1 MSNLLSIFFLRNM
14 TSFQPTN
21 GSADDVIGDS
31 VGRSD
36 VQIGFEV
43 FLAILISLTAFIG
56 NSLVVYAIHRDARLN
71 TITNLLIENLAFS
84 DILMA
89 LLHMPFWI
97 VSLRYGRWVF
107 GHAVCQIAGV
117 TQLIFGIVSLLTMTA
132 IAINR
137 YFKVVKRHLYVK
149 FFSSRKTTY
158 LVIALCWFASI
169 AVNTPQLYGW
179 GKIDYHVIYTDCTC
193 VWGLEDKSYIL
204 FLCIATIFLPA
215 TIIFSCYFVIY
226 RTVRESAR
234 RVQGHSA
241 LPNPTK
247 TDDKTENKVLK
258 TSLVVVVVYMV
269 CWTPLSVIGFKEV
282 FGSTSARWLHFVS
295 YTLAYCS
302 SMTNP
307 FIYGIMNPQ
316 FKNAFASILHLRD
329 STASDAR
336 VSVSRNVVNSHVDIE
351 GMYSTTAPEVAHRVT
366 AEQMHVEK
374 H

>member
-1 MSNLLSIFFLRNM
+1 M
-14 TSFQPTN
+14 TSLQSTN
-21 GSADDVIGDS
+21 GSTDDAAGDFL
-31 VGRSD
+31 GRSD

-43 FLAILISLTAFIG
+43 FLAILICLTSFIG
-56 NSLVVYAIHRDARLN
+56 NSLVVYAIHRDTRLN

-89 LLHMPFWI
+89 ILHMPFWI
-97 VSLRYGRWVF
+97 ISLRYGRWVF
-107 GHAVCQIAGV
+107 GHVVCQIAGV
-117 TQLIFGIVSLLTMTA
+117 TQLVFGIVSLLTMTG

-158 LVIALCWFASI
+158 IVIALSWFTSLL
-169 AVNTPQLYGW
+169 VNSPQLYGW
-179 GKIDYHVIYTDCTC
+179 GKIDYHVLFTDCTC
-193 VWGLEDKSYIL
+193 VWGLKDKSYII
-204 FLCIATIFLPA
+204 FLCIATIFLLA
-215 TIIFSCYFVIY
+215 TITFSCYFVIY
-226 RTVRESAR
+226 RTVRASAR

-247 TDDKTENKVLK
+247 TEVDKSETKVLK
-258 TSLVVVVVYMV
+258 TSLVVVCVYMV
-269 CWTPLSVIGFKEV
+269 CWTPLSVIGFLEV

-295 YTLAYCS
+295 YVLAYCS

-316 FKNAFASILHLRD
+316 FKNAFASILHLRE

-336 VSVSRNVVNSHVDIE
+336 VSVSRNIANSHIE
-351 GMYSTTAPEVAHRVT
+351 IQATYTSTA
-366 AEQMHVEK
+366 
-374 H
+374 

>member
-1 MSNLLSIFFLRNM
+1 M

-21 GSADDVIGDS
+21 GSDDDVIGDS
-31 VGRSD
+31 LGRSD
-36 VQIGFEV
+36 VQMGFEV
-43 FLAILISLTAFIG
+43 FLAILICLTSFIG

-97 VSLRYGRWVF
+97 ISLRYGRWVF
-107 GHAVCQIAGV
+107 GHVVCQIAGV

-158 LVIALCWFASI
+158 LVIAACWFVSI

-179 GKIDYHVIYTDCTC
+179 GKIDYHVIFTDCTC
-193 VWGLEDKSYIL
+193 VWGLEDKSFIL

-226 RTVRESAR
+226 RTVRESSR
-234 RVQGHSA
+234 RVQGHST
-241 LPNPTK
+241 LPNSTK
-247 TDDKTENKVLK
+247 TDDRTESKVLK
-258 TSLVVVVVYMV
+258 TSLVVVIVYMV
-269 CWTPLSVIGFKEV
+269 CWTPLSIIGFKEV

-295 YTLAYCS
+295 YVLAYCS
-302 SMTNP
+302 NMTNP

-316 FKNAFASILHLRD
+316 FKNAFATIMHLRE
-329 STASDAR
+329 STASEAR
-336 VSVSRNVVNSHVDIE
+336 VSVSRHVVNSNVDME
-351 GMYSTTAPEVAHRVT
+351 RVYSTTAPEVVVSNTDHLQAP
-366 AEQMHVEK
+366 K
-374 H
+374 S

>member
-1 MSNLLSIFFLRNM
+1 M

-21 GSADDVIGDS
+21 GSSDDVSGDS
-31 VGRSD
+31 LGRSD

-43 FLAILISLTAFIG
+43 FLAILICLTSFIG
-56 NSLVVYAIHRDARLN
+56 NSLVVYAIHRDARLH

-97 VSLRYGRWVF
+97 ISLRYGRWIF
-107 GHAVCQIAGV
+107 GHTVCQIAGV

-158 LVIALCWFASI
+158 LVIVFCWFTSI
-169 AVNTPQLYGW
+169 VVNTPQLYGW
-179 GKIDYHVIYTDCTC
+179 GKIDYHVIFTDCTC

-204 FLCIATIFLPA
+204 FLCIATIFIPA

-226 RTVRESAR
+226 RTVRDSAR

-258 TSLVVVVVYMV
+258 TSLVVVCVYMV
-269 CWTPLSVIGFKEV
+269 CWTPLSVIGFIEV
-282 FGSTSARWLHFVS
+282 FGSTRARWLHFVS
-295 YTLAYCS
+295 YVLAYCS

-336 VSVSRNVVNSHVDIE
+336 VSVSRNVVNSHVDME
-351 GMYSTTAPEVAHRVT
+351 KVYSKTAPEVGSTSALGV
-366 AEQMHVEK
+366 ADQLHVPKE
-374 H
+374 